1 MKKRLFFLTESYPY
15 GNGEQFIQVEMEYL
29 AARFDEVIILPMLVK
44 SSERNITFPE
54 NVTVFPGVISRNKQ
68 RRYLKGIFNLSSVT
82 LLFKLFFEERVYR
95 DLGRLKQW
103 FITFS
108 MVRTMLASPSFRF
121 LEKEA
126 KEGDV
131 IYSYWGVG
139 FAYLIPFLREVKAKK
154 IARLH
159 GGDLYEYRQNGYIPL
174 RKQLFSV
181 LDYILPVSVDGAKYL
196 KTKYPPFFDKVQ
208 VFKLGTKDFG
218 LSRPSEDGVFR
229 IVSCSS
235 LVPIK
240 RVDRII
246 NALQLI
252 EDRKIEWTHIG
263 SGVLYDE
270 IQRQAQL
277 LSDNIS
283 VNFIGRLDNKD
294 VLRYYSENP
303 VDLFL
308 NVSESEGLP
317 VSIME
322 AISFGIPCIATD
334 VGGTSEAI
342 LDREHC
348 LLEKEFSS
356 EDLKDKI
363 LSMLERSKDNN
374 VRKNIRLFW
383 EENFS
388 AERNYTDFTEF
399 LLLLDVKNDE

>member
-1 MKKRLFFLTESYPY
+1 MKKIFLLTEAYPY

-29 AARFDEVIILPMLVK
+29 AAKFDEVIILPMLAK
-44 SSERNITFPE
+44 SSEKNITIPE
-54 NVTVFPGVISRNKQ
+54 NVIVYPGVISRNKQ
-68 RRYLKGIFNLSSVT
+68 RRYLRGIFNLSSVT
-82 LLFKLFFEERVYR
+82 LLFKSFFEERVYR

-108 MVRTMLASPSFRF
+108 MVRTMLASSSFRF

-126 KEGDV
+126 KECDV

-139 FAYLIPFLREVKAKK
+139 FAYLLPFMSKTDAKK
-154 IARLH
+154 VARFH
-159 GGDLYEYRQNGYIPL
+159 GGDLYEYRQNNYIPL

-181 LDYILPVSVDGAKYL
+181 LDYILPVSVDGAEYL
-196 KTKYPPFFDKVQ
+196 KAKYPTFSDKVQ
-208 VFKLGTKDFG
+208 VFRLGTKDFG
-218 LSRPSEDGVFR
+218 LSQPSRDGVFR
-229 IVSCSS
+229 IVSCSN
-235 LVPIK
+235 LIPIK
-240 RVDRII
+240 RVDKII
-246 NALQLI
+246 SALQLI
-252 EDRKIEWTHIG
+252 KGRKIEWTHIG
-263 SGVLYDE
+263 SGVLFDE
-270 IQRQAQL
+270 IYRQAQL
-277 LSDNIS
+277 LPDNIS
-283 VNFIGRLDNKD
+283 TNFIGRLDNKD
-294 VLRYYSENP
+294 VLRYYSENS

-342 LDREHC
+342 SDREHC

-356 EDLKDKI
+356 EDLKSKMLYI
-363 LSMLERSKDNN
+363 LEQSKENT
-374 VRKNIRLFW
+374 VRQNIRLFW

-399 LLLLDVKNDE
+399 LSKLILRDYE